1 MDAGEPSAGQ
11 ARAAPGLR
19 EMFLGWGKVGLM
31 GFGGV
36 TAWARRM
43 VVEER
48 RWLDDRE
55 YAALLGI
62 CQILPG
68 PNTPNLCVVLGQRYA
83 GLPGAIVS
91 VAGLM
96 AVPLLAVLAIGA
108 AYDYLSGASLVRIAV
123 GGAASA
129 AAGLV
134 FAAGVKMARGARLDG
149 VQIGICAAVFVAVG
163 VLRLP
168 LLWAVVIFG
177 PLSVAFFHF
186 RRKS

>member
-1 MDAGEPSAGQ
+1 MSDAEAG
-11 ARAAPGLR
+11 AKASETPTLLD
-19 EMFLGWGKVGLM
+19 MFLGWAWVGMM

-43 VVEER
+43 VVEDR

-62 CQILPG
+62 CQVLPG

-83 GLPGAIVS
+83 GFAGAFVS

-96 AVPLLAVLAIGA
+96 VVPLLAVLAIGI
-108 AYDYLSGASLVRIAV
+108 AYDYLSAAQLVRIAV

-134 FAAGVKMARGARLDG
+134 FAAGVKMARGARLDPVQAG
-149 VQIGICAAVFVAVG
+149 VCAAVFVSVG
-163 VLRLP
+163 VFRMP
-168 LLWAVVIFG
+168 LLWAVLIFG
-177 PLSVAFFHF
+177 PASIALFHF
-186 RRKS
+186 RRRP